1 MNKIIALFVLVLLFS
16 NCKKVDEFTQFNL
29 AYKSEVTVS
38 PAGGLN
44 LPFDIFT
51 PDMETNSE
59 SEFAVNDT
67 NKDLVEEIL
76 LERLDMK
83 ITSPDDQ
90 RFDFLES
97 ISVFMEAEGLSEIK
111 IAEITDIPDNVGA
124 DISLTTVEN
133 NLAEYIKKDAFNLR
147 VNIIS
152 DKTINREVK
161 IEVDS
166 EFFVDA
172 KILGI

>member
-1 MNKIIALFVLVLLFS
+1 MNKIIALFALVLLFS

-29 AYKSEVTVS
+29 TYKSEVTVS
-38 PAGGLN
+38 PATILN
-44 LPFDIFT
+44 LPIDIFT

-59 SEFAVNDT
+59 AEFAVNDT

-90 RFDFLES
+90 RFDFLGS
-97 ISVFMEAEGLSEIK
+97 ISVFIEAEGLSEIK

-124 DISLTTVEN
+124 EISLTTVEN

-147 VNIIS
+147 VNIVS
-152 DKTINREVK
+152 DKTVNREVK